1 MSLRY
6 ALLALLRVGPL
17 SGYELQ
23 KQFSASVGHV
33 WHAPDSQIY
42 PELRK
47 MEAESLIEGEEQPR
61 GQRAT
66 RRVYHVTDAG
76 DAAFLAWMQTPLE
89 YARVRD
95 PAHLRAA
102 YLEAASPEAA
112 RDFFRR
118 HSAQWEAELAQW
130 EGELLRIAEV
140 ANPMLVRR
148 LAVTDP
154 ADRERTIAFKRFTY
168 EGLVDRAR
176 IEIAWAQRGLKLID
190 ELEASAALPEP
201 MVRDGGGSPP
211 AGYPKLYAGADPLPL
226 YFCTITEDTAGWP
239 STVVSTAVP
248 ESISGACRPLT
259 PRRAVMKLSRVGAFM
274 LLNACSSVAPT
285 M

>member
-23 KQFSASVGHV
+23 KQFAMSVGHV

-47 MEAESLIEGEEQPR
+47 MEAEGLIEGEEQPR

-76 DAAFLAWMQTPLE
+76 NRAFLDWMQTPLE

-102 YLEAASPEAA
+102 YLEAASPAAA
-112 RDFFRR
+112 REFFRR
-118 HSAQWEAELAQW
+118 HIAQWEGELAQW
-130 EGELLRIAEV
+130 EGELVRIAET

-148 LAVTDP
+148 LAVTEP
-154 ADRERTIAFKRFTY
+154 EDRERTVAFKRFTY
-168 EGLVDRAR
+168 EGLVERAR
-176 IEIAWAQRGLKLID
+176 IEIGWARRGLQLID
-190 ELEASAALPEP
+190 ELEASGGVWSGPGA
-201 MVRDGGGSPP
+201 VR
-211 AGYPKLYAGADPLPL
+211 A
-226 YFCTITEDTAGWP
+226 
-239 STVVSTAVP
+239 
-248 ESISGACRPLT
+248 
-259 PRRAVMKLSRVGAFM
+259 
-274 LLNACSSVAPT
+274 
-285 M
+285 

>member
-6 ALLALLRVGPL
+6 ALLALLRVGEL

-23 KQFSASVGHV
+23 KQFSLSVGHV

-47 MEAESLIEGEEQPR
+47 MEAEHLIEGEDQPR

-76 DAAFLAWMQTPLE
+76 DRAFLDWMQTPLE
-89 YARVRD
+89 YPRVRD

-102 YLEAASPEAA
+102 YLETATPEAG
-112 RDFFRR
+112 REFFRR
-118 HSAQWEAELAQW
+118 HIVQWERELAQWEAEL
-130 EGELLRIAEV
+130 LRITEV

-148 LAVTDP
+148 LAVTAP
-154 ADRERTIAFKRFTY
+154 EDRERTIAFKRFTY

-176 IEIAWAQRGLKLID
+176 GEIAWAQRGLKLIG
-190 ELEASAALPEP
+190 EL
-201 MVRDGGGSPP
+201 
-211 AGYPKLYAGADPLPL
+211 AGAD
-226 YFCTITEDTAGWP
+226 G
-239 STVVSTAVP
+239 V
-248 ESISGACRPLT
+248 RPD
-259 PRRAVMKLSRVGAFM
+259 PDAARV
-274 LLNACSSVAPT
+274 
-285 M
+285 

>member
-47 MEAESLIEGEEQPR
+47 MEAENLIEGEEQPR

-66 RRVYHVTDAG
+66 RRVYHVTADG

-112 RDFFRR
+112 REFFRR
-118 HSAQWEAELAQW
+118 HGKQWEAELAQW

-148 LAVTDP
+148 LAATDP
-154 ADRERTIAFKRFTY
+154 GDWERTIAFKRFTY

-176 IEIAWAQRGLKLID
+176 IEIAWAQRGLELVG
-190 ELEASAALPEP
+190 ELEASGGTAQPE
-201 MVRDGGGSPP
+201 
-211 AGYPKLYAGADPLPL
+211 A
-226 YFCTITEDTAGWP
+226 
-239 STVVSTAVP
+239 
-248 ESISGACRPLT
+248 
-259 PRRAVMKLSRVGAFM
+259 
-274 LLNACSSVAPT
+274 SSA
-285 M
+285 

>member
-47 MEAESLIEGEEQPR
+47 MEAEHLIEGEEQPR

-66 RRVYHVTDAG
+66 RRVYHVTAAG
-76 DAAFLAWMQTPLE
+76 DEAFLAWMQTPLE

-102 YLEAASPEAA
+102 YLEAASPAAA
-112 RDFFRR
+112 REFFRR
-118 HSAQWEAELAQW
+118 HSGQWEGELAQW

-154 ADRERTIAFKRFTY
+154 GDRERTIAFKRFTY

-190 ELEASAALPEP
+190 ELEAS
-201 MVRDGGGSPP
+201 GGAWSPP
-211 AGYPKLYAGADPLPL
+211 DAA
-226 YFCTITEDTAGWP
+226 
-239 STVVSTAVP
+239 AV
-248 ESISGACRPLT
+248 
-259 PRRAVMKLSRVGAFM
+259 
-274 LLNACSSVAPT
+274 
-285 M
+285 